1 MKRRIKFFIKRN
13 KKLVFSILA
22 VVVLII
28 FIVAHKKD
36 NVYASND
43 VNEDEQE
50 ELVENVLEKE
60 EEEEKDEIEEIPKI
74 KVDIKGEVKNPGVY
88 ELELGNR
95 IIDVVNLSGGFTT
108 KAITKE
114 VNLSKKIYDEMVII
128 IPDSETTCV
137 VEPKYTNL
145 ENDVDQ
151 ISGLVNIN
159 TASKE
164 DLMTLTG
171 VGESKADAIIKYRKQ
186 NKFEKIEDIMN
197 ITGIKESL
205 FNKIKDEITV

>member
-28 FIVAHKKD
+28 FIVANKKD

-43 VNEDEQE
+43 LTLDEQE

-60 EEEEKDEIEEIPKI
+60 EEKEEIEEIPKI

-114 VNLSKKIYDEMVII
+114 VNLSKKIYDEMAII